1 MRVTTPK
8 TNQAEPVLERGDKN
22 MLQTSKSDLI
32 ETIITDDTS
41 RGIGQN
47 GIEITIDRN
56 KCNYSMY
63 DPKGCKTCL
72 QTCPLMVFATRPV
85 EKRDFSIPPKERV
98 DPTDWLIL
106 PTWADWCNGCESC
119 VEKCPKGA
127 ITIQFAGRL
136 IAP

>member
-1 MRVTTPK
+1 
-8 TNQAEPVLERGDKN
+8 

-32 ETIITDDTS
+32 ETIITDETS

-47 GIEITIDRN
+47 GIEITIDRK

-72 QTCPLMVFATRPV
+72 QICPLMVFATRPV
-85 EKRDFSIPPKERV
+85 EKRDFTIPPKERI
-98 DPTDWLIL
+98 DPTDWLLL
-106 PTWADWCNGCESC
+106 PTWADWCNGCTSC
-119 VEKCPKGA
+119 VKECPKGA
-127 ITIQFAGRL
+127 ITIQFGERL